1 MPMERTLLDLWVQD
15 VVLVCLDTASHY
27 PVGGQG
33 ISEGFFSLFLRQISI
48 QCISTACPS
57 SWASFCHLDASS
69 NRAADLENK
78 FSISERMSQLER
90 TQASFSI
97 TVSIFHFQMPGAN
110 GIVWMGWL
118 MWQLHMWTCDL
129 TCWRFMWIHRNL
141 TCLILQVFIGCG
153 FQLTWSSG
161 RWILPPT
168 FDFFASWSIIRTK
181 YHYHSLS
188 TRSWS

>member
-97 TVSIFHFQMPGAN
+97 TVSIFHFQMPVAN

-118 MWQLHMWTCDL
+118 MWQLHMWTCTRPHVLKVHMDSQKL
-129 TCWRFMWIHRNL
+129 DVSHLASVYWMWFSTNLIQWKMNPTSNIRFFCKLEH
-141 TCLILQVFIGCG
+141 
-153 FQLTWSSG
+153 
-161 RWILPPT
+161 
-168 FDFFASWSIIRTK
+168 
-181 YHYHSLS
+181 H
-188 TRSWS
+188 